1 MFINLKSGRIPLT
14 FHLVLSE
21 PGNTTWLS
29 SGQNHSPTGRVVL
42 PSWLSELLCPG
53 CPRAH

>member
-1 MFINLKSGRIPLT
+1 MFINLESGRIPLT
-14 FHLVLSE
+14 SHLVLSE
-21 PGNTTWLS
+21 PGNATWLS
-29 SGQNHSPTGRVVL
+29 SGQNPSPKGRAVL